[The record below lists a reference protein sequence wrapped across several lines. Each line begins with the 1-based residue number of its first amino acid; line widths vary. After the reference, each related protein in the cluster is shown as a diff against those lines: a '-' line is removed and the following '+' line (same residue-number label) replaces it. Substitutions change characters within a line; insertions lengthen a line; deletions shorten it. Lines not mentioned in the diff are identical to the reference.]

1 MAGDTQEP
9 WAIVRAK
16 LSLAK
21 TNPIAESHHY
31 SQSSPASGSK
41 RKVFYENIPALTI
54 PSCWL
59 FSSKQQNR
67 PSDSGQNRAEATKKK
82 VAASFGKVENG
93 ITISLT
99 SCFIDTMLAASP
111 PHLQNGPGWPEN
123 RKFTIH
129 CRTFRPTLAIVS
141 SFSNST
147 L

>member
-67 PSDSGQNRAEATKKK
+67 PSDSGKNRAEATKKM
-82 VAASFGKVENG
+82 AGSFFWKSGDWLLLLP
-93 ITISLT
+93 I
-99 SCFIDTMLAASP
+99 
-111 PHLQNGPGWPEN
+111 
-123 RKFTIH
+123 
-129 CRTFRPTLAIVS
+129 CRTVLVDRRTENLQFIAGRSVRHLPSSAVSAIRPSRSYFENDKSCKLYS
-141 SFSNST
+141 
-147 L
+147 